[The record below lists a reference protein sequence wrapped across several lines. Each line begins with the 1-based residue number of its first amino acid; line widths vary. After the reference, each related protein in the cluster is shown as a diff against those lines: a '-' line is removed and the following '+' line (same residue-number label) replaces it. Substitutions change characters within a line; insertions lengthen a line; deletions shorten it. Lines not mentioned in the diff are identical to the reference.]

1 MAMLGDQPHGQMN
14 VEAPLPTIKQAIRE
28 ELSDMDLGSG
38 QAKIVLNLN
47 GIEVGEAL
55 VDDLLS
61 VMKRKGYDTTVLG
74 VT

>member
-14 VEAPLPTIKQAIRE
+14 VEAPLSTIKQAIRE